1 MRHTSIADSAERPL
15 STPPPLH
22 HLLRGPLHFLRAD
35 GDEIRRLA
43 GDSRLLPLPQRIYL
57 EDESATPLYGFPIL
71 VSPEL
76 RALSQSFEEYVYA
89 EEALQVAMLKRQSFD
104 RRLYGSAWER
114 YRGLLAKAIENVTIS
129 SYGRQHPAVF
139 WLHQS
144 LDISRLLRETPKRVV
159 RLDLAVGREHGDALK
174 YLVLDKV
181 CDHVF
186 SLTYDVVNHLAK
198 NTFEVEDEL
207 FPALLTRMRD
217 NVLIF
222 SESHISNTLTELASY
237 FAGYLRIDGRA
248 FMQRLQAL
256 EEWHADRLRS
266 DGELRDIA
274 AQLLS
279 LDPDADPRELL
290 KRPGWVR
297 YLSTRRYYEPGN
309 LLPPVL
315 VQVWESLLGKLKE
328 FELFHSLR
336 RMILPLDRRANGA
349 LVSRR
354 AGGGSGG
361 SLALQLSPTTR
372 PLDFMTPWVVN
383 PLVERCGM
391 IYDISNYSEI
401 VSRLQRS
408 AAEIQDD
415 SFRSM
420 FRFQRWVNRTA
431 LLHRLTLEKYLGDG
445 AFYSGR
451 DARRMAVTAI
461 HIQRQYSRLLEEKFP
476 FDRGMRIALNYAQY
490 RLLPIQSG
498 AGGGPERYE
507 FFGHGL
513 VELSRLVTGKATRDI
528 DEIRTLLVSL
538 GYPEPTVNR
547 FFAPLAEQNVDVVD
561 KREESRPFHAYV
573 NPNGTLVNEG
583 IVATAAFV
591 ARLSQELRAR
601 PAQRAL
607 IGANAYVVLTVE
619 EPGETIAI
627 GLRKLG
633 TALLKGL
640 ERLTAYEVI
649 DAGGMACEALPAHGD
664 ALQALL
670 EQDFAGA
677 MSARSQR
684 G

>member
-1 MRHTSIADSAERPL
+1 M

-43 GDSRLLPLPQRIYL
+43 GDPRLLPLPQRIYL

-71 VSPEL
+71 VSDEL
-76 RALSQSFEEYVYA
+76 RALSRSLEEYVYA

-104 RRLYGSAWER
+104 SRIYGTAWER

-129 SYGRQHPAVF
+129 SYGRQHPSIF

-144 LDISRLLRETPKRVV
+144 LDISRLLRETPKRAV
-159 RLDLAVGREHGDALK
+159 RLDLAVGRDHGDALK

-181 CDHVF
+181 LDRVF
-186 SLTYDVVNHLAK
+186 SLTYDVVNHLSK

-207 FPALLTRMRD
+207 FPALLTRLRD

-222 SESHISNTLTELASY
+222 SESHISRALTELGSY
-237 FAGYLRIDGRA
+237 FAGYLRIDGRS
-248 FMQRLQAL
+248 FLQRLQAL
-256 EEWHADRLRS
+256 EEWHAERLRS
-266 DGELRDIA
+266 DGELRDTA
-274 AQLLS
+274 AQLLA
-279 LDPDADPRELL
+279 LDADADPRELL

-297 YLSTRRYYEPGN
+297 YLSTRRYYESAT
-309 LLPPVL
+309 LLQPVM
-315 VQVWESLLGKLKE
+315 VQVWESLLEKLKE

-336 RMILPLDRRANGA
+336 RMILPLDRRPNGA
-349 LVSRR
+349 LVSRGR
-354 AGGGSGG
+354 STGASSGP
-361 SLALQLSPTTR
+361 LALQLSSTTR

-383 PLVERCGM
+383 PLVDRCGM

-408 AAEIQDD
+408 AAETQDE
-415 SFRSM
+415 SFRAM

-431 LLHRLTLEKYLGDG
+431 SLHRLTLEKYLGDG

-451 DARRMAVTAI
+451 DARRMVVTAL
-461 HIQRQYSRLLEEKFP
+461 HIQRQYARLLEESFP
-476 FDRGMRIALNYAQY
+476 FDRGMRIALNFAQY

-498 AGGGPERYE
+498 GGGGPERYE

-528 DEIRTLLVSL
+528 DEIRMLLVSL

-547 FFAPLAEQNVDVVD
+547 FFAPLAEQNLDVVD
-561 KREESRPFHAYV
+561 KREESRRFHAYV
-573 NPNGTLVNEG
+573 NANGTLVNEG
-583 IVATAAFV
+583 IVATAPFV
-591 ARLSQELRAR
+591 SRLAQELRAR
-601 PAQRAL
+601 PAQRAV
-607 IGANAYVVLTVE
+607 IGTNAYVVLGVE
-619 EPGETIAI
+619 EPGEVMPI

-640 ERLTAYEVI
+640 ERLPVYEVI
-649 DAGGMACEALPAHGD
+649 DATGLFLEELPANGEM
-664 ALQALL
+664 LLALL
-670 EQDFAGA
+670 DQHFAGA
-677 MSARSQR
+677 MSARSPR

>member
-1 MRHTSIADSAERPL
+1 L

-43 GDSRLLPLPQRIYL
+43 GDARLLPMPQRIYL

-71 VSPEL
+71 VSDEL
-76 RALSQSFEEYVYA
+76 RSLSRALEEYVNA
-89 EEALQVAMLKRQSFD
+89 EEALQVAMIKRQTFD
-104 RRLYGSAWER
+104 RRVYGSAWER
-114 YRGLLAKAIENVTIS
+114 YRALLAKAIENVTIS

-144 LDISRLLRETPKRVV
+144 LDVSRLLRETPKRIV

-181 CDHVF
+181 LDRLF
-186 SLTYDVVNHLAK
+186 SLTYDVVHHLSE
-198 NTFEVEDEL
+198 NTYEVEDEL
-207 FPALLTRMRD
+207 FPAILTRLRD

-222 SESHISNTLTELASY
+222 SESHIGSSLNELSSY
-237 FAGYLRIDGRA
+237 FAGYLRIDGRS
-248 FMQRLQAL
+248 FVQRLLAL
-256 EEWHADRLRS
+256 EEWHAERLRS
-266 DGELRDIA
+266 DGELRDTA
-274 AQLLS
+274 AQLLA
-279 LDPDADPRELL
+279 LDAESDPRELL

-297 YLSTRRYYEPGN
+297 YLSTRRYYDSSA
-309 LLPPVL
+309 LLPPVMI
-315 VQVWESLLGKLKE
+315 QVWESLLEKLKE

-336 RMILPLDRRANGA
+336 RMILPLDRRPDGG

-354 AGGGSGG
+354 STAASG
-361 SLALQLSPTTR
+361 SLALQLSSTTR

-408 AAEIQDD
+408 AAEIQDE

-431 LLHRLTLEKYLGDG
+431 SLHRLTLEKYLGDG

-451 DARRMAVTAI
+451 DARRMAVTAV
-461 HIQRQYSRLLEEKFP
+461 HVQRQYSRLLQEGFP
-476 FDRGMRIALNYAQY
+476 FDRGMRIALNYSQY

-498 AGGGPERYE
+498 AGGGLERYE

-528 DEIRTLLVSL
+528 DEIRNLLVGL

-547 FFAPLAEQNVDVVD
+547 FFAPLSERNLDLVD
-561 KREESRPFHAYV
+561 KSQESRQFHAYV

-583 IVATAAFV
+583 IVATAPFV

-601 PAQRAL
+601 SLSRATVGNGTYL
-607 IGANAYVVLTVE
+607 VLAIE
-619 EPGETIAI
+619 EPGEVMSI

-640 ERLTAYEVI
+640 ERLAVYEVI
-649 DAGGMACEALPAHGD
+649 DAAG
-664 ALQALL
+664 LQTRDSDDTGASLHIVL
-670 EQDFAGA
+670 EQEFAGA
-677 MSARSQR
+677 MSGRPPL

>member
-1 MRHTSIADSAERPL
+1 M

-71 VSPEL
+71 VSDEL
-76 RALSQSFEEYVYA
+76 RALSLALEEYVYA

-129 SYGRQHPAVF
+129 SYGRQHPSIF

-144 LDISRLLRETPKRVV
+144 LDISRLVRETPKRAV
-159 RLDLAVGREHGDALK
+159 RLDLAVGREHGDTLK

-181 CDHVF
+181 LDRVF
-186 SLTYDVVNHLAK
+186 SLTYDVVNHLSK

-222 SESHISNTLTELASY
+222 SESHVSRGLSELGSY
-237 FAGYLRIDGRA
+237 FAGYLRIDGRS
-248 FMQRLQAL
+248 FTQRLQAL
-256 EEWHADRLRS
+256 EEWHAERLRS
-266 DGELRDIA
+266 DGELRDTA
-274 AQLLS
+274 AQLLA
-279 LDPDADPRELL
+279 LDADADPRELL

-297 YLSTRRYYEPGN
+297 YLSTRRYYESGT

-315 VQVWESLLGKLKE
+315 VQVWESLLEKLKE

-336 RMILPLDRRANGA
+336 RMILPLDRRPNGA
-349 LVSRR
+349 LVSRGR
-354 AGGGSGG
+354 AASAGAGP
-361 SLALQLSPTTR
+361 LALQLSSTTR

-383 PLVERCGM
+383 PLVDRCGM

-408 AAEIQDD
+408 AADTQDE
-415 SFRSM
+415 SFRAM

-431 LLHRLTLEKYLGDG
+431 SLHRLTLEKYLGDG

-451 DARRMAVTAI
+451 DARRMMVTAV
-461 HIQRQYSRLLEEKFP
+461 HVQRQYTRLLQENFP

-498 AGGGPERYE
+498 AGGDRYE

-528 DEIRTLLVSL
+528 DEIRTLLVNL

-547 FFAPLAEQNVDVVD
+547 FFAPLAEQNLDVVD

-583 IVATAAFV
+583 IVATAPFV
-591 ARLSQELRAR
+591 ARLSQELRAL
-601 PAQRAL
+601 PAQRAV

-619 EPGETIAI
+619 EHGEEIPI

-640 ERLTAYEVI
+640 ERLAVYEVI
-649 DAGGMACEALPAHGD
+649 DAAGLPLEPLEIAGEM
-664 ALQALL
+664 LQSTLD
-670 EQDFAGA
+670 QDFAGGL
-677 MSARSQR
+677 SVRSQR